1 MNNAE
6 IRAKILRLHYDC
18 EMNRTGTFFNDNELP
33 QLISGVAQNHID
45 ANLVYLYRSR
55 LIEGIWGAGNNSP
68 SLTRITPAG
77 IDVVENPERYSG
89 EFSMDVQV
97 LNVGTNYGQVAQ
109 AGGGATVTQTQTYS
123 SFNDLR
129 QLVRSHTELTDGDRQ
144 RIDAVLGNLEKT
156 VAEKGVT
163 KTVVEQAKQALAD
176 YGWLIQPLIAV
187 LMNALGLG

>member
-1 MNNAE
+1 
-6 IRAKILRLHYDC
+6 
-18 EMNRTGTFFNDNELP
+18 
-33 QLISGVAQNHID
+33 
-45 ANLVYLYRSR
+45 
-55 LIEGIWGAGNNSP
+55 
-68 SLTRITPAG
+68 
-77 IDVVENPERYSG
+77 
-89 EFSMDVQV
+89 MDVQV

-156 VAEKGVT
+156 VAEKGIT